1 MNNDRLIKII
11 AEYFNTFFKNDYLI
25 FLNGNKNVPYLS
37 VRGGYVSY
45 FTDED
50 DWTLIK
56 EDDIISVTIS
66 VTKLTILTNCHEEY
80 RFVARQ
86 KTNEEKVNELV
97 DAIVDRLAGRK
108 ELNMI
113 IEYLDELKKV
123 NKVCGKN

>member
-25 FLNGNKNVPYLS
+25 FFNGNKNVPYLS
-37 VRGGYVSY
+37 VRGGYVGY
-45 FTDED
+45 FTDEEG
-50 DWTLIK
+50 WIFIN

-66 VTKLTILTNCHEEY
+66 VTKLTILTNYHKEY
-80 RFVARQ
+80 RFIARQ

-97 DAIVDRLAGRK
+97 DAIVDRLTGRE

-113 IEYLDELKKV
+113 MEYLNELKKV